1 MANCAVKSVSNGVTL
16 GRMSGLQTRLANG
29 GAAFAAAALVAATL
43 MLGGCGGGGGGG
55 DAPGTTFPVPNPS
68 ALTLAALSSVVP
80 ASGATGVSRDVKPV
94 INLGVKNATS
104 SDGGKLLLVCAGKTI
119 AFTSTSSL
127 SADASSMTVTLAPQT
142 GAILA
147 GDACTLNGNVS
158 TSGTSGAVNTTVATA
173 FTVLATPNAKKLS
186 LVAGS
191 PDQVGSRNG
200 SLPVANFHAPVA
212 MTRDAQGNI
221 FVADGYT
228 GFFDSHGL
236 IRKISPTGDVT
247 TIAGSAFYGGTPKDG
262 TGSQAAFKSIT
273 GITASPDGNLYTID
287 ASTQVV
293 QKVTPQGVVT
303 TIAGSLNQ
311 PGTTDGPGL
320 TARFQGAGI
329 TSDAQGNLFIADTAN
344 HTIRKIAL
352 LGNVTT
358 YAGRAGDAGVADGA
372 LLTARFKFPYA
383 LKFDSAGKLFVADQA
398 GLRVI
403 ENDAV
408 TTQFSI
414 ARLMGDICGAG
425 LLVPPTGLDVSSD
438 NRIAISFA
446 DCRRVGVYRGNQL
459 LSRLGGEGL
468 IVATDLAVDVD
479 GLAADARFQ
488 APAGVTFS
496 PIGELIIA
504 DQGNRNLKRS
514 VFTATITGTTA
525 FTSLFAG
532 QRNTL
537 NPVDGKGGA
546 ARINNPFCLYY
557 ASSGDTYFSQD
568 ASIVRRVDAAGNV
581 ATVFKAAGATTQ
593 EPNGPTSACV
603 VKVNADGTLIVA
615 ANVSVSG
622 MSRGEMRLY
631 SAAGVYVRTLAAMSD
646 SAFPLLLQ
654 STVNT
659 AGDIFFNDPAGFIR
673 KYAGSTITTFSDIK
687 IEQGTVG
694 GMALASSGEI
704 IVAGG
709 CTVSKI
715 SATGTVS
722 PVTLTTL
729 NPCGYQD
736 GSTAT
741 AKFQFISGLA
751 IGADGA
757 IYLSDRGASVIR
769 RILSGNVDTLYGTT
783 FINET
788 ELGADSGKLFDPR
801 QIAYDATGNS
811 IVIMSGNALL
821 RAVVP

>member
-1 MANCAVKSVSNGVTL
+1 MKNCAVKSVSNGVPL
-16 GRMSGLQTRLANG
+16 DAIGGLRMHPVNG
-29 GAAFAAAALVAATL
+29 GGALAVAALVAATL
-43 MLGGCGGGGGGG
+43 LLGSCGGGGGGG
-55 DAPGTTFPVPNPS
+55 DAPGTTIPVPNPS

-104 SDGGKLLLVCAGKTI
+104 SDGGKLLLVCTGKTI
-119 AFTSTSSL
+119 AFTSTSAL
-127 SADASSMTVTLAPQT
+127 SPDGGSMVVTLTPQA
-142 GAILA
+142 GAIQA
-147 GDACTLNGNVS
+147 GDACALNGNVS

-173 FTVLATPNAKKLS
+173 FTVLATQNVKKLS

-191 PDQVGSRNG
+191 PDQTGSRNG
-200 SLPVANFHAPVA
+200 SLLVANFHAPVA

-221 FVADGYT
+221 YVADGYT

-236 IRKISPTGDVT
+236 IRKISTSGDVT
-247 TIAGSAFYGGTPKDG
+247 TVAGSASYGGTPKDG

-287 ASTQVV
+287 ASAQVV

-303 TIAGSLNQ
+303 TIAGALNQ
-311 PGTTDGPGL
+311 PGTADGPGL

-344 HTIRKIAL
+344 HTLRKIDL

-358 YAGRAGDAGVADGA
+358 YGGKAGEPGVADGA

-383 LKFDSAGKLFVADQA
+383 LKFDSGGRLFVADQA

-408 TTQFSI
+408 STRFSI
-414 ARLMGDICGAG
+414 AKLMGDICGPGILA
-425 LLVPPTGLDVSSD
+425 PPTGLDVSSN
-438 NRIAISFA
+438 NRIAISFS
-446 DCRRVGVYRGNQL
+446 DCRRVGVYQGSNF
-459 LSRLGGEGL
+459 LSRLGGDGPL
-468 IVATDLAVDVD
+468 NATDFTVDVD
-479 GLAADARFQ
+479 GLSSDVRFQ
-488 APAGVTFS
+488 APTGMTFS
-496 PIGELIIA
+496 PTGELVIA

-514 VFTATITGTTA
+514 VFTASITGTTA
-525 FTSLFAG
+525 FTTLYAG
-532 QRNTL
+532 QRNNL
-537 NPVDGKGGA
+537 NPVDGKGSS

-593 EPNGPTSACV
+593 DPNGSTSACV
-603 VKVNADGTLIVA
+603 VKVNADGTLIIA

-622 MSRGEMRLY
+622 LSRGEMRLY
-631 SAAGVYVRTLAAMSD
+631 SPAGVYVRTLAAMSD

-654 STVNT
+654 STVNA

-673 KYAGSTITTFSDIK
+673 KYSGSAITTFSDTK

-709 CTVSKI
+709 CTVSKM
-715 SATGTVS
+715 SATGTVT
-722 PVTLTTL
+722 PLTLTTL

-736 GSTAT
+736 GSTAN

-769 RILSGNVDTLYGTT
+769 RIVGGNVDTLYGTT

-801 QIAYDATGNS
+801 QIAYDAGGKS

-821 RAVVP
+821 RAMVP